1 MHKHQTSRRSFLAAA
16 VAIALPIDGDNE
28 IEPNWDDEFV
38 WEPTAKATPSAMEN
52 LPQQNGAS
60 EVETVDALAIF
71 YDTKWPDRIEE
82 QENAWS
88 FAATVADAEA
98 HSAHCSTKHI
108 RPRAEPVS
116 IRFPGGKRFMVVELT
131 IWDRD
136 CEFEPQGVFDLPPFL
151 PTFNPFTD
159 QWAKEFRTREDA
171 IRLASEK
178 NGPLLSEWDQDSDE
192 WWAIIEVGECDL
204 PYLIG
209 IELTGEVGHMDSSGR
224 TPVRIVRPTAAEV
237 ESIERD
243 ALLYD
248 LAGEEGGVA

>member
-1 MHKHQTSRRSFLAAA
+1 

-28 IEPNWDDEFV
+28 IEPNWDEELPAGNDPGWDEEFV
-38 WEPTAKATPSAMEN
+38 WEPTDK
-52 LPQQNGAS
+52 AS
-60 EVETVDALAIF
+60 EAETVDALAIF
-71 YDTKWPDRIEE
+71 HDTKWPDRIEE
-82 QENAWS
+82 QETAWS
-88 FAATVADAEA
+88 FAATVADVEA
-98 HSAHCSTKHI
+98 HTAHCTTRHKCV
-108 RPRAEPVS
+108 RAEPVS

-136 CEFEPQGVFDLPPFL
+136 CEFKPRGVFDLPPFL

-159 QWAKEFRTREDA
+159 QWVRELRTREDA
-171 IRLASEK
+171 VRLASEK
-178 NGPLLSEWDQDSDE
+178 NGPLLAEWDEDSDE

-209 IELTGEVGHMDSSGR
+209 IELTGEVGHLDSTGR
-224 TPVRIVRPTAAEV
+224 TPVRIVRPTVDEV